1 MMNRHGRLAIAL
13 VCALWSVQGRPVQ
26 AQWHY
31 PGGFDPFGWMGWE
44 FGVESTHG
52 SIARGMGALAE
63 GLGFYNKAT
72 AIAESINTDT
82 VMRWN
87 QYVHEAQ
94 MNANRLRRLRI
105 AGEQERNQKLND
117 IRQNRLRNNPEQR
130 DVFQGDALN
139 VALDEINDPRVYAK
153 ALEGSK
159 IKIGGDRIRHIPFRY
174 NAAAITMS
182 IHQLQTGALPAVLQ
196 RPEFDADR
204 AALKALDE
212 QIMKETQDDMSPDPA
227 TVKKLLGAIY
237 AAEEKAASILPENTL
252 ERKQA
257 ERYLKSLHGLVAML
271 KAPALDGL
279 LAGVE
284 KRPDATLGQLLS
296 FMNAF
301 NLRFGV
307 AGTPQQRE
315 VYSYLYPQ
323 LVQLRDQVAPALA
336 AAAVPQTSADDAENF
351 FSAMNLNDL
360 KKEAP
365 RP

>member
-1 MMNRHGRLAIAL
+1 MNRHSRLAIAL
-13 VCALWSVQGRPVQ
+13 ACSLWFVQSGAVR

-31 PGGFDPFGWMGWE
+31 PGGYDGFGWMGWE
-44 FGVESTHG
+44 FGVESTEG
-52 SIARGMGALAE
+52 SIARGLGALAE

-105 AGEQERNQKLND
+105 AGEQERNQKLSD
-117 IRQNRLRNNPEQR
+117 IRQSRLRNNPEQR

-153 ALEGSK
+153 ALEGAK
-159 IKIGGDRIRHIPFRY
+159 IKIGGEKIRLIPFRY

-182 IHQLQTGALPAVLQ
+182 IHQLESGALPAVLQ

-212 QIMKETQDDMSPDPA
+212 QIMKETEDDTSPDPA

-237 AAEEKAASILPENTL
+237 AAEEKAARILPENSL

-271 KAPALDGL
+271 KAPVLKGL

-284 KRPDATLGQLLS
+284 KRPDATLGQLLR
-296 FMNAF
+296 FMSAF

-315 VYSYLYPQ
+315 VYSYLYPK

-336 AAAVPQTSADDAENF
+336 SSANPRTSAEDAENF
-351 FSAMNLNDL
+351 FSAMSLDDL

-365 RP
+365 KP